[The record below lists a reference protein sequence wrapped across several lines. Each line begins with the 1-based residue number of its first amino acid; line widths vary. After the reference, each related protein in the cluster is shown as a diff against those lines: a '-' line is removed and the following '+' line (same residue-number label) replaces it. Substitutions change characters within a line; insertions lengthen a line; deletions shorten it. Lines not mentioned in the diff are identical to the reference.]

1 MNLFRNSPINSE
13 KRWEIAR
20 IEMIEKQII
29 GRGIKDKKVID
40 VMSKVPRHHFCP
52 EVFKEDSYADKSIPI
67 GHGQTISQP
76 YMVAASLESLSL
88 KGNEK
93 ILEIGSGSGYV
104 TALLCEM
111 GLTVRAIERI
121 SVLSESARTK
131 LEKLGYSNFLLWTA
145 DGTYG
150 WNEEAPFDAI
160 LSAASGARPPQ
171 PWLEQLTST
180 GTLVMPIGDETNQ
193 KLTKVISNTD
203 GTFKIEEIVGCVF
216 VKLIG
221 RHGWKS

>member
-150 WNEEAPFDAI
+150 WSEEAPFDAI

-203 GTFKIEEIVGCVF
+203 GTFKTEEIVGCVF

>member
-1 MNLFRNSPINSE
+1 MNLFRNSPMNSE

-150 WNEEAPFDAI
+150 WNEEAPFDVI

>member
-1 MNLFRNSPINSE
+1 MNSE

-150 WNEEAPFDAI
+150 WSEEAPFDAI

>member
-1 MNLFRNSPINSE
+1 MNLFKNSPMNSE

-20 IEMIEKQII
+20 LEMIEKQII
-29 GRGIKDKKVID
+29 GRGIKDKKVIE
-40 VMSKVPRHHFCP
+40 VMSKVPRHYFCP
-52 EVFKEDSYADKSIPI
+52 EVFMEDSYADKSIPI

-121 SVLSESARTK
+121 SELSDTARKK

-150 WNEEAPFDAI
+150 WNEESPFDVI
-160 LSAASGARPPQ
+160 LSAASGTRPPQ
-171 PWLEQLTST
+171 PWLEQLTNT

-193 KLTKVISNTD
+193 KLTRIISKKD
-203 GTFKIEEIVGCVF
+203 GTFKIQEIVGCVF

>member
-1 MNLFRNSPINSE
+1 MNLFKDSPMNSE

-20 IEMIEKQII
+20 LEMIEKQII
-29 GRGIKDKKVID
+29 GRGIKDKKVIN
-40 VMSKVPRHHFCP
+40 VMSKVPRHYFCP

-76 YMVAASLESLSL
+76 YMVAVSLESLSL

-111 GLTVRAIERI
+111 GLTVRSIERI
-121 SVLSESARTK
+121 SELSDTARKK
-131 LEKLGYSNFLLWTA
+131 LEELGYSNFLLWTA

-150 WNEEAPFDAI
+150 WSEEAPFDVI
-160 LSAASGARPPQ
+160 LSAASGVRPPQ
-171 PWLEQLTST
+171 PWLEQLTET
-180 GTLVMPIGDETNQ
+180 GNLIMPIGDEKKQ
-193 KLTKVISNTD
+193 ILTKVISDKN
-203 GTFKIEEIVGCVF
+203 GTFKVEEVVGCVF

>member
-1 MNLFRNSPINSE
+1 MNLFRNSPMNSE

-40 VMSKVPRHHFCP
+40 VMSKVPRHHFCQ

-150 WNEEAPFDAI
+150 WNEEAPFDVI